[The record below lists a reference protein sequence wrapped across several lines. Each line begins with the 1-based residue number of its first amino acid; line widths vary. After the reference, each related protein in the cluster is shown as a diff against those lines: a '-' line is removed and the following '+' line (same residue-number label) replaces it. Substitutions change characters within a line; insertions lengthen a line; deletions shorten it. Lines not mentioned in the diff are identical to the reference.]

1 MAFIRRSKSSSKGS
15 ASGEVVLP
23 PLEFKPSVS
32 DKQQQQ
38 GLLLACRQVEQYPAL
53 VMLLAQAVG
62 NRADQILM
70 DYAQQGVAVR
80 FRVDGLWENMPP
92 MDRPTGDPV
101 LMILKRLCL
110 LNPADR
116 RSRQTG
122 KLPISLNGDW
132 IIEFLS
138 QGTPTGERVLLRIE
152 PKKPLLKTLTDLG
165 MRDKMQ
171 EQLKEMLN
179 ANDALAIISG
189 PPGHGLPTMWRVSL
203 ESADKFVR
211 DFHIFEDKNVAEP
224 ELINVTQ
231 HLFDAK
237 AGETPMTLLPSL
249 LLKQPDVLVLPDFV
263 NEQTVTTVVD
273 EVIDEHRHAI
283 TKVVAPTAVDALIKL
298 AVTYKGQAKKLLKIA
313 MGVTNQR
320 LMRRLCEKCKQPFQ
334 PTPQLLQKLG
344 IPPGRVKMLYQPF
357 VPPPP
362 EQRVDAKGN
371 PIEIEIC
378 TQCGGR
384 GYFGRIGVFEFLT
397 VTDPIRAAVMQQPTS
412 AHVAQVAKQQG
423 HRGLQ
428 EEAIL
433 TVALGLTSLQELQR
447 VFTPPPAKKS

>member
-1 MAFIRRSKSSSKGS
+1 MVFKRSKPKSSAKASS
-15 ASGEVVLP
+15 SGEVVLP
-23 PLEFKPSVS
+23 PLEFKPPVG

-38 GLLLACRQVEQYPAL
+38 GLLLACRQIEQYPQA
-53 VMLLAQAVG
+53 VMLIATALQ

-70 DYAQQGVAVR
+70 DFAAQGVAVR
-80 FRVDGLWENMPP
+80 YRVDGLWETMPP
-92 MDRPTGDPV
+92 MDRPTGDAV
-101 LMILKRLCL
+101 LMILKRLCG

-116 RSRQTG
+116 RSRQTA
-122 KLPISLNGDW
+122 KMPISLNGDW
-132 IIEFLS
+132 IMEFLS
-138 QGTPTGERVLLRIE
+138 QGTQTGERVLMRIE
-152 PKKPLLKTLTDLG
+152 PKKPILKTLSDLG

-171 EQLKEMLN
+171 EQLKAMLN
-179 ANDALAIISG
+179 GDRGLAIISG
-189 PPGHGLPTMWRVSL
+189 PPGQGLPTTWRIAL

-231 HLFDAK
+231 HLYDAQ

-263 NEQTVTTVVD
+263 NEETVETVCEEIVK
-273 EVIDEHRHAI
+273 ENRHAI

-298 AVTYKGQAKKLLKIA
+298 AVTYKKEAKNLITLA

-320 LMRRLCEKCKQPFQ
+320 LLRRLCDKCRTPFQ

-344 IPPGRVKMLYQPF
+344 IPAGRVPALYQPF
-357 VPPPP
+357 IPPPP

-378 TQCGGR
+378 KQCGGR
-384 GYFGRIGVFEFLT
+384 GYYGRIGVFEFLT
-397 VTDPIRAAVMQQPTS
+397 VNDAIRAAVLKQPQTAYVS
-412 AHVAQVAKQQG
+412 QVAKQNG

-447 VFTPPPAKKS
+447 VFAPPKK

>member
-1 MAFIRRSKSSSKGS
+1 MASKKKS
-15 ASGEVVLP
+15 AQTGEIVLP
-23 PLEFKPSVS
+23 PLEFKPLVG

-38 GLLLACRQVEQYPAL
+38 GLLLACRQVEQFPN
-53 VMLLAQAVG
+53 VIMLIAQALK

-70 DYAQQGVAVR
+70 DFAQQGVAVR
-80 FRVDGLWENMPP
+80 FRVDGLWETMPP

-101 LMILKRLCL
+101 LVILKRLCL

-116 RSRQTG
+116 RSRQTN
-122 KLPISLNGDW
+122 KLPVSLNGDW

-138 QGTPTGERVLLRIE
+138 QGTPTGERVLMRIE
-152 PKKPLLKTLTDLG
+152 PKKPMLKTLSDLG

-171 EQLKEMLN
+171 EQVRGMLN
-179 ANDALAIISG
+179 ADEALAIISA
-189 PPGHGLPTMWRVSL
+189 PPGHGLPTMWRIGL

-211 DFHIFEDKNVAEP
+211 DYHIVEDKNLAEP

-231 HLFDAK
+231 HLFDSK

-263 NEQTVTTVVD
+263 NEQTVKTVCE
-273 EVIDEHRHAI
+273 EVLEEHRHAI
-283 TKVVAPTAVDALIKL
+283 TRVVAPTAVEALIKL
-298 AVTYKGQAKKLLKIA
+298 AVTYKNYAKQLMKLSI
-313 MGVTNQR
+313 GVTNQR
-320 LMRRLCEKCKQPFQ
+320 LMRRLCDKCRVSFQ
-334 PTPQLLQKLG
+334 PAPQLLQKLG
-344 IPPGRVKMLYQPF
+344 IPAGRVQALYQPF
-357 VPPPP
+357 IPPPP

-371 PIEIEIC
+371 QIEIEIC
-378 TQCGGR
+378 KQCEGR
-384 GYFGRIGVFEFLT
+384 GYYGRIGVFEFLS
-397 VTDPIRAAVMQQPTS
+397 VNDAIRAAVLKQPTA
-412 AHVAQVAKQQG
+412 AHVGAVAKQHG

-447 VFTPPPAKKS
+447 VFAPPRKPG

>member
-1 MAFIRRSKSSSKGS
+1 MASKKSKSS
-15 ASGEVVLP
+15 ATGEIVLP
-23 PLEFKPSVS
+23 PLEFKPLVP

-38 GLLLACRQVEQYPAL
+38 GLLLACRQVEQYPAT
-53 VMLLAQAVG
+53 VMLIAQALK

-92 MDRPTGDPV
+92 MDRPTGDAL
-101 LMILKRLCL
+101 LMVLKRLCV

-122 KLPISLNGDW
+122 KLPIALYGDW
-132 IIEFLS
+132 VLEFLS
-138 QGTPTGERVLLRIE
+138 QGTPTGERVLIRID
-152 PKKPLLKTLTDLG
+152 PKKPVLKTLTDLG
-165 MRDKMQ
+165 MREKMQ
-171 EQLKEMLN
+171 EQLKEVLN
-179 ANDALAIISG
+179 ANEGLAVISG
-189 PPGHGLPTMWRVSL
+189 PPGHGLPTTWRVSL
-203 ESADKFVR
+203 EAADKFVR

-237 AGETPMTLLPSL
+237 AGESPMTLLPSL
-249 LLKQPDVLVLPDFV
+249 LLKQPDVLVLPDFM
-263 NEQTVTTVVD
+263 NEQTVTTVVE
-273 EVIDEHRHAI
+273 EVIEEHRHAI
-283 TKVVAPTAVDALIKL
+283 TKVVAPTAVEALIKL
-298 AVTYKGQAKKLLKIA
+298 AVTYKSQAKKLLKIS
-313 MGVTNQR
+313 MGITNQR
-320 LMRRLCEKCKQPFQ
+320 LMRRLCDKCRQPFQ
-334 PTPQLLQKLG
+334 PSPQLLQKLG
-344 IPPGRVKMLYQPF
+344 IPPGRVKALYQPF
-357 VPPPP
+357 FPPPP

-378 TQCGGR
+378 SQCGGR
-384 GYFGRIGVFEFLT
+384 GYYGRIGVFEYLT
-397 VTDPIRAAVMQQPTS
+397 VTDPIRAAIMQQPTA

-447 VFTPPPAKKS
+447 VFAPPKKA